1 MKISVLKTG
10 TGKIKI
16 YEKDGSGV
24 LTLTKAQA
32 KTLIDVLTVAV
43 K

>member
-16 YEKDGSGV
+16 YEKNGAGV

-32 KTLIDVLTVAV
+32 KTLIDVLSAAV
-43 K
+43 R